1 MSDSPR
7 RFPTPLLLTAVMG
20 VLILIALLTF
30 TLIRSWDNAPDQS
43 ALLGKPAPNFSL
55 PLLHDPSLQIS
66 NTDLAGAPYLLHV
79 WGSWCAA
86 CATEQPVLT
95 HFALS
100 KRVRVIGYNW
110 KDRREDALQWLEQ
123 LGNPYLAVVSD
134 PEGKTAM
141 DWGVTAAPTTFL
153 IDGRGIVRWHHKGA
167 LNQQIIEHKLLPILA
182 DIEHSPT
189 AAPALHQAP

>member
-1 MSDSPR
+1 M
-7 RFPTPLLLTAVMG
+7 
-20 VLILIALLTF
+20 
-30 TLIRSWDNAPDQS
+30 
-43 ALLGKPAPNFSL
+43 
-55 PLLHDPSLQIS
+55 
-66 NTDLAGAPYLLHV
+66 
-79 WGSWCAA
+79 
-86 CATEQPVLT
+86 
-95 HFALS
+95 
-100 KRVRVIGYNW
+100 IGYNW

-134 PEGKTAM
+134 PEGKTAI

-167 LNQQIIEHKLLPILA
+167 LNQQMIEHKLLPILA